1 MSILKKMFGARTA
14 SPEDSLGVDAYTEGY
29 ASSVRR
35 AHPGMPVHVAH
46 GDTPALTKVSW
57 RFPDGA
63 EVSQFMG
70 NWHARYLREPG
81 RRQALYAAQLAEA
94 REVRASFTSKSLELG
109 RVLPVIKTVDWQRT
123 TTLQLDAAKVP
134 ADRRPLSEPLVGLL
148 VVAYVED
155 LDDTMDYVS
164 PSHLQRLGM
173 DVDTLR
179 SHALQ
184 NLHARLPQLRL
195 EGGGGRYAARLD
207 RNYDASMV
215 LFFEEWRAGMD
226 LAGEPILAIA
236 ARDEVLVCGSA
247 DTAAVA
253 GLRKMAAAIVTESAY
268 GLSRKLFVWRDASLQ
283 PYSQVAETG
292 AVDAR

>member
-1 MSILKKMFGARTA
+1 MSILSRLFGGRSAPA
-14 SPEDSLGVDAYTEGY
+14 SPPMSAESYTDGY
-29 ASSVRR
+29 AASVRA
-35 AHPGMPVHVAH
+35 AHPGMAVQVTH
-46 GDTPALTKVSW
+46 GDTPALTRVSW
-57 RFPDGA
+57 QFADG
-63 EVSQFMG
+63 VDVNQFMG
-70 NWHARYLREPG
+70 NWYARYLREPG
-81 RRQALYAAQLAEA
+81 RRQALYVAQLAEA
-94 REVRASFTSKSLELG
+94 REVRASFPSKALELG

-123 TTLQLDAAKVP
+123 TTTQLDASKVP
-134 ADRRPLSEPLVGLL
+134 QDRRPLSEPLVGPL

-155 LDDTMDYVS
+155 LDDAMNYVS
-164 PSHLQRLGM
+164 PSHLHRLGM

-179 SHALQ
+179 GHALQ

-215 LFFEEWRAGMD
+215 LFFEEWQAGLD

-253 GLRKMAAAIVTESAY
+253 GLRKMASAIAAESAY
-268 GLSRKLFVWRDASLQ
+268 GLSRKLFVWRDAGLQ
-283 PYSQVAETG
+283 PYSPVAETS
-292 AVDAR
+292 AAPL